1 MTFANLSG
9 GRDSTAMV
17 VKWLELGKE
26 LDYILFCDTEVEY
39 PQMYDYI
46 NKLDSYLKREFNKE
60 IVVLQSKKCFWEMA
74 FQTPIT
80 KGERQGRFKGI
91 PRKLGMDYCTRD
103 LKINPSKEFVLS
115 VSANKFRN
123 VVLIGYTFDEVQR
136 GRTSNLT
143 YASAKYPLHEWHWNE
158 EECESFL
165 RQRGIANP
173 LYRDFSRTGCF
184 LCPKQSLKSLYTLY
198 SKYPKEW
205 LVMKR
210 WEEEAKRLDCV
221 NQTFMIKESLEELEA
236 KFKEKDKRPSL
247 DFGDEYALSETC
259 FCKG

>member
-26 LDYILFCDTEVEY
+26 LDYILFCDTEMEY
-39 PQMYDYI
+39 PQMVDYL
-46 NKLDSYLKREFNKE
+46 NKLDSYFKREFDKE
-60 IVVLQSKKCFWEMA
+60 IVVLKSKKCFWEMA
-74 FQTPIT
+74 FETPIT
-80 KGERQGRFKGI
+80 RGERQGKFRGI
-91 PRKLGMDYCTRD
+91 PRVLGVDYCTRD

-115 VSANKFRN
+115 LSPNKFRN

-143 YASAKYPLHEWHWNE
+143 YACAKYPLHEWHWNE
-158 EECESFL
+158 EECERFL

-173 LYRDFSRTGCF
+173 LYRDFHRTGCF

-205 LVMKR
+205 LVMKT
-210 WEEEAKRLDCV
+210 WEAEAKRLDCV
-221 NQTFMIKESLEELEA
+221 NQTFRIKESLEELEA
-236 KFKEKDKRPSL
+236 KFKEKDRRPSL
-247 DFGDEYALSETC
+247 ELDDDYLLSETC